1 MEDFLPSKFGLS
13 VYLHCTDHRHY
24 THCHWRPCKDLEEGT
39 TTRKRRQ
46 FSTKNPPD
54 TGPQG
59 MNSDPCVAN
68 HIAPTGCLCFERMRL
83 TENIYQRKWPSCYD
97 LSIRVDIQRVY
108 AYMHIILWNNL
119 IARINYIQIS
129 ILSKITGLYIISP
142 GLKQVEIHIHV
153 AVLHMHLST
162 FGMLTL
168 IMKKNYWNAGDLNMY
183 KHKRELLV
191 RKMHAL

>member
-1 MEDFLPSKFGLS
+1 MFTSIAQTTGIIHTVIDDPVKILRKVRPPEKDANFLPKTRRTQDRRAWILTHVLQIILHQPDVYVLS
-13 VYLHCTDHRHY
+13 ACDWLS
-24 THCHWRPCKDLEEGT
+24 
-39 TTRKRRQ
+39 
-46 FSTKNPPD
+46 FS
-54 TGPQG
+54 
-59 MNSDPCVAN
+59 
-68 HIAPTGCLCFERMRL
+68 L

-108 AYMHIILWNNL
+108 AYMHIILWNSL

-168 IMKKNYWNAGDLNMY
+168 IMKKNYWNAGDINMY